1 MAITLPPKNDAD
13 APDIVGES
21 QEGNSM
27 PGATGHP
34 IRILGTVLPRIRLS
48 SFHKLVLGLGGVG
61 LVTLVSVLAW
71 GSNFDFPSDV
81 GRDIGSKIDDAV
93 TWLTKE
99 GDWLFDGIK
108 QIILKVLLNLRDAML
123 WFPWPA
129 MITAISLL
137 AWRLAGPRVFLFSI
151 GALLSIGFVGLWSS
165 AMETLALVTTSVVL
179 AVAIGVPL
187 GVLGARSALADA
199 LMRPALDTMQT
210 MPSFVYL
217 VPAIMFFSLGNVPA
231 VMATIIYAVP
241 PAIRL
246 TSLGI
251 RQVSPETLE
260 AARSFGATPTQ
271 LLIRVQL
278 PMALPT
284 IMAGINQTTMMALA
298 MVVVGALVGA
308 GGLGE
313 DVLRALG
320 RLEPGKALLAGMA
333 IVLMAI
339 IIDRLTQALAK
350 GQQQALE
357 SRNN

>member
-1 MAITLPPKNDAD
+1 MATNLPLDSD
-13 APDIVGES
+13 IEVPDID
-21 QEGNSM
+21 
-27 PGATGHP
+27 
-34 IRILGTVLPRIRLS
+34 RISIAQDSRANIFGVSLPRVRLT
-48 SFHKLVLGLGGVG
+48 SFHGLVLGLGGVG

-71 GSNFDFPSDV
+71 GSSMDFPKDV
-81 GRDIGSKIDDAV
+81 GRDIGLEIDV
-93 TWLTKE
+93 GVKWLTKE

-108 QIILKVLLNLRDAML
+108 VVILKVLLNLRDALL

-129 MITAISLL
+129 MITAIGLL
-137 AWRLAGPRVFLFSI
+137 AWRLAGLRVSLFSVA
-151 GALLSIGFVGLWSS
+151 ALLAIGFVGLWVS
-165 AMETLALVTTSVVL
+165 AMETLALVTTAVVL

-199 LMRPALDTMQT
+199 LMRPVLDAMQT

-231 VMATIIYAVP
+231 VMATVIYAVP
-241 PAIRL
+241 PAIRF

-251 RQVSPETLE
+251 RQVSAETVE

-271 LLIRVQL
+271 LLLKVQM
-278 PMALPT
+278 PMALPI
-284 IMAGINQTTMMALA
+284 IMAGINQTIMMALA

-313 DVLRALG
+313 DVFRALG
-320 RLEPGKALLAGMA
+320 RIEAGNA
-333 IVLMAI
+333 AIAGTGIVLLAI
-339 IIDRLTQALAK
+339 IIDRLTHALAK

-357 SRNN
+357 

>member
-1 MAITLPPKNDAD
+1 MAILLPPKSDTE
-13 APDIVGES
+13 APDIDGGT
-21 QEGNSM
+21 QEGDGISR
-27 PGATGHP
+27 PLGHP
-34 IRILGTVLPRIRLS
+34 LRVLGTALPRIRLTP
-48 SFHKLVLGLGGVG
+48 FNTLMLGLGGVG

-71 GSNFDFPSDV
+71 GSNIDFPKDV
-81 GRDIGSKIDDAV
+81 GRDIGSKVDDGV
-93 TWLTKE
+93 TWLTRE

-108 QIILKVLLNLRDAML
+108 EIILKVLLNLRDAML
-123 WFPWPA
+123 WLPWPA
-129 MITAISLL
+129 TITAIGLL

-151 GALLSIGFVGLWSS
+151 AALLAIGFVGLWTS

-271 LLIRVQL
+271 LLLKVQL

-339 IIDRLTQALAK
+339 IIDRLTQSLAK

>member
-1 MAITLPPKNDAD
+1 MKKTVKQMVEDAEAEIKSLP
-13 APDIVGES
+13 
-21 QEGNSM
+21 
-27 PGATGHP
+27 
-34 IRILGTVLPRIRLS
+34 VL
-48 SFHKLVLGLGGVG
+48 
-61 LVTLVSVLAW
+61 
-71 GSNFDFPSDV
+71 
-81 GRDIGSKIDDAV
+81 
-93 TWLTKE
+93 
-99 GDWLFDGIK
+99 
-108 QIILKVLLNLRDAML
+108 DAMQ
-123 WFPWPA
+123 
-129 MITAISLL
+129 
-137 AWRLAGPRVFLFSI
+137 
-151 GALLSIGFVGLWSS
+151 
-165 AMETLALVTTSVVL
+165 TL
-179 AVAIGVPL
+179 
-187 GVLGARSALADA
+187 
-199 LMRPALDTMQT
+199 
-210 MPSFVYL
+210 PSFVYL

>member
-1 MAITLPPKNDAD
+1 MATTVPLDSD
-13 APDIVGES
+13 TEVPDIDRVA
-21 QEGNSM
+21 QEGN
-27 PGATGHP
+27 
-34 IRILGTVLPRIRLS
+34 RISIAQDSRANIFGVLLPRVRLTPV
-48 SFHKLVLGLGGVG
+48 HGLVPGLGGVG

-71 GSNFDFPSDV
+71 GSSMDFPKDV
-81 GRDIGSKIDDAV
+81 GRDIGLEIDDGV
-93 TWLTKE
+93 KWMTKE

-108 QIILKVLLNLRDAML
+108 VVILKVLLNLRDALL
-123 WFPWPA
+123 WLPWPA
-129 MITAISLL
+129 MITAIGLL
-137 AWRLAGPRVFLFSI
+137 AWRLAGLRVSLFSVA
-151 GALLSIGFVGLWSS
+151 ALLAIGFVGLWVS
-165 AMETLALVTTSVVL
+165 AMETLALVTTAVVL

-187 GVLGARSALADA
+187 GVLSARSALADG
-199 LMRPALDTMQT
+199 LMRPILDAMQT
-210 MPSFVYL
+210 MPPFVYL

-241 PAIRL
+241 PAIRF

-251 RQVSPETLE
+251 RQVSPETVE

-271 LLIRVQL
+271 LLLKVQM

-284 IMAGINQTTMMALA
+284 IMAGINQTTMMALS

-320 RLEPGKALLAGMA
+320 RLEPGNALLAGTS
-333 IVLMAI
+333 IVLVAI

-357 SRNN
+357 

>member
-1 MAITLPPKNDAD
+1 
-13 APDIVGES
+13 
-21 QEGNSM
+21 
-27 PGATGHP
+27 
-34 IRILGTVLPRIRLS
+34 
-48 SFHKLVLGLGGVG
+48 
-61 LVTLVSVLAW
+61 
-71 GSNFDFPSDV
+71 
-81 GRDIGSKIDDAV
+81 
-93 TWLTKE
+93 
-99 GDWLFDGIK
+99 
-108 QIILKVLLNLRDAML
+108 
-123 WFPWPA
+123 
-129 MITAISLL
+129 MITAIGLL
-137 AWRLAGPRVFLFSI
+137 AWRLAGWRVSLFSV
-151 GALLSIGFVGLWSS
+151 AAMLAIGFVGFWSS